1 MTNWGTVFLGVIAVA
16 TLATAIVQIGVL
28 IAAGML
34 AKRLTRLADQVERE
48 LGPLVESLN
57 SVGKDAAR
65 AASLATAQVERVD
78 RLFGDATVRLDQT
91 LGAIQSAVS
100 MPVREGVAVMSGIK
114 AALESIRRSAN
125 SRSSRSR
132 SGDEEAALFI

>member
-1 MTNWGTVFLGVIAVA
+1 MTDWGTVFLGVIAVA

-28 IAAGML
+28 IAAGLL
-34 AKRLTRLADQVERE
+34 AKRLTRLTDQVERE

-57 SVGKDAAR
+57 AIGKDAAR

-78 RLFGDATVRLDQT
+78 RLFGDATIRLDQT

-100 MPVREGVAVMSGIK
+100 MPVREGVAVMSGIR
-114 AALESIRRSAN
+114 AALESIRRSSN
-125 SRSSRSR
+125 SRSARQR
-132 SGDEEAALFI
+132 PGDEEDALFI